1 MKTIL
6 VSVVSNRRSMRN
18 IVLYRKPSD
27 APDSADYSVFD
38 GLMKLKPIKGIRKG
52 QFLHR
57 IKGETFVLYYSWD
70 NEVGEWKD
78 LRTEPT
84 ETVALWMMHYKGDDR
99 EGKRVKDLLLDY
111 TKVYQT
117 TQFESL
123 NIGDDELPT

>member
-1 MKTIL
+1 
-6 VSVVSNRRSMRN
+6 MRN